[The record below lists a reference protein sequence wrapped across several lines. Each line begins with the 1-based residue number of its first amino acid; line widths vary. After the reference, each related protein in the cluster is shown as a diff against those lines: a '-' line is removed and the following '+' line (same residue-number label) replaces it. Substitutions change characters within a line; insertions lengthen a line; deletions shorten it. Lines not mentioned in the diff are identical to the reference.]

1 MTYPRHQLQDIKHKQ
16 VHIIDLAN
24 TIFVQHLY
32 SVIVAG
38 PYLEL

>member
-16 VHIIDLAN
+16 VHIIHLAN

-38 PYLEL
+38 PYSEL